1 VIHIPANVSYVK
13 RLVSTFSSTLLSA
26 LAPFRMQMETV
37 GMNVTEYAKEDD
49 EKLEV
54 IIGIKIIFANPEVY
68 EKFIGRKR
76 KIAEGGKQ

>member
-1 VIHIPANVSYVK
+1 MSHKVSYVK

-26 LAPFRMQMETV
+26 LAPFRMQMESV

-54 IIGIKIIFANPEVY
+54 IIGIKISFANPEVY
-68 EKFIGRKR
+68 EKFVGRKM
-76 KIAEGGKQ
+76 KVLEGGKQ

>member
-1 VIHIPANVSYVK
+1 
-13 RLVSTFSSTLLSA
+13 
-26 LAPFRMQMETV
+26 MQMESV

-54 IIGIKIIFANPEVY
+54 IIGIKISFSNPEVY